1 MSRAGS
7 WQAPAPARLPSAG
20 LRGWRTRN
28 GGYAAVVE
36 VPPQWRGSTSAIA
49 GLRPFPT
56 ASTPPLLGVP
66 LGPSL
71 TDLAGG
77 GACVCADPIS
87 WFERGRLIGNPSA
100 FVLGRPGLGKST
112 LVRRMV
118 LGLAAAG
125 VTPLILGDLK
135 PDYVDLIAALGG
147 QVITLGRGAGVLNVL
162 DPGGMAAVAD
172 RLPSRIAEQ
181 MRIEAHH
188 RRTTMVT
195 ALLSLGRTAALTE
208 PERVGLSAAL
218 TDLAAG
224 RAADEQPTLSELLA
238 LLHTPTA
245 RMLAS
250 TLSRDPEHWAEQMR
264 PLLHSVRHLVDS
276 PIGAMF
282 DGQTTTRLDLTSPA
296 LAVDV
301 SAVPAD
307 AESQA
312 AALLA
317 TWADGFGAVE
327 AANALTDAG
336 LAPQRR
342 FLLVLDELWRAL
354 RAGAGMVDRL
364 DALTRL
370 NRAHG
375 VGQVM
380 ITHSLKD
387 LDALPDPADRAKAA
401 GFVERAGMLFLGGLP
416 MAELAGVRRVAD
428 LTDAEAR
435 LITGWSS
442 PASLTA
448 RRSAPPGVGHFLLK
462 VGGQPGVPFALRL
475 TWAELDAGVHETN
488 QRWSA

>member
-1 MSRAGS
+1 MTRQPRTPRLA
-7 WQAPAPARLPSAG
+7 APT
-20 LRGWRTRN
+20 LRGWRASH

-66 LGPSL
+66 LGPAL
-71 TDLAGG
+71 TDLTGG

-135 PDYVDLIAALGG
+135 PDYAALIAALGG
-147 QVITLGRGAGVLNVL
+147 QVIPLGRGGGVLNVL

-172 RLPSRIAEQ
+172 RLPAGIAEQ
-181 MRIEAHH
+181 MRVEAHH
-188 RRTTMVT
+188 RRVTMVS
-195 ALLSLGRTAALTE
+195 ALLALGRTAPLSE
-208 PERVGLSAAL
+208 PEQLGLAAAL
-218 TDLAAG
+218 ADLVAA
-224 RAADEQPTLSELLA
+224 RPAAEAPTLGDLLA
-238 LLHTPTA
+238 LLHTPTSG
-245 RMLAS
+245 MLTA
-250 TLSRDPEHWAEQMR
+250 TLCRDPAHWAEQMR
-264 PLLHSVRHLVDS
+264 PLLHSVRRLLDS
-276 PIGAMF
+276 PIGGMF
-282 DGQTTTRLDLTSPA
+282 DGQTTTRLDLSSPA

-307 AESQA
+307 AETQA

-416 MAELAGVRRVAD
+416 HAELAAVRRVAD

-435 LITGWSS
+435 LVTSWSS

-475 TWAELDAGVHETN
+475 TRVELDARVHDTN
-488 QRWSA
+488 QRWAS

>member
-1 MSRAGS
+1 
-7 WQAPAPARLPSAG
+7 
-20 LRGWRTRN
+20 
-28 GGYAAVVE
+28 
-36 VPPQWRGSTSAIA
+36 
-49 GLRPFPT
+49 
-56 ASTPPLLGVP
+56 
-66 LGPSL
+66 
-71 TDLAGG
+71 
-77 GACVCADPIS
+77 VCADPIS

-135 PDYVDLIAALGG
+135 PDYTALVAALGG
-147 QVITLGRGAGVLNVL
+147 QVVPLGRGRGVLNVL

-172 RLPSRIAEQ
+172 RLPAATADQVRT
-181 MRIEAHH
+181 EAHH
-188 RRTTMVT
+188 RRVTMVT
-195 ALLSLGRTAALTE
+195 ALLALGRTAPLTE
-208 PERVGLSAAL
+208 PEQLGLSAAL
-218 TDLAAG
+218 GQLVAG
-224 RAADEQPTLSELLA
+224 RPAPPTLSDLLA
-238 LLHTPTA
+238 LLHRPTPP
-245 RMLAS
+245 MLAA
-250 TLSRDPEHWAEQMR
+250 TLARDLQDWAQQMR

-276 PIGAMF
+276 PVGAMF

-307 AESQA
+307 AGTQA

-416 MAELAGVRRVAD
+416 PAELAAVRQVAD
-428 LTDAEAR
+428 LTDAEAQ
-435 LITGWSS
+435 LVTSWSS
-442 PASLTA
+442 PPSLTA
-448 RRSAPPGVGHFLLK
+448 RRAAPPGVGHFLLK
-462 VGGQPGVPFALRL
+462 VGGQPGVPFTLRL
-475 TWAELDAGVHETN
+475 TRAEADAGVHDTN
-488 QRWSA
+488 RRWAAP